1 MIDDLVTLLKAQNFA
16 SVGQQ
21 IADSVAP
28 QEWLLTPHVVCESL
42 DGEPNNCLDGAG
54 GLEFAGIDIVVKAP
68 TRAVVKAVAL
78 AIKSFIRN
86 YTGAM
91 GTVTCKAV
99 LLQNDFNGF
108 EKPATNGPGRYT
120 RTIEIEVQYT

>member
-16 SVGQQ
+16 TVGQK
-21 IADSVAP
+21 ICDTVAP
-28 QEWLLTPHVVCESL
+28 QEWLSAAHVQCERF

-54 GLEFAGIDIVVKAP
+54 GLEFAGVLIHCKGP
-68 TRAVVKAVAL
+68 TRAIVKSVGA
-78 AIKSFIRN
+78 AIKAFIRN

-99 LLQNDFNGF
+99 LLQDDFDGY
-108 EKPATNGPGRYT
+108 EKPETSGPGRYV
-120 RTIEIEVQYT
+120 RTIEIEVHYE